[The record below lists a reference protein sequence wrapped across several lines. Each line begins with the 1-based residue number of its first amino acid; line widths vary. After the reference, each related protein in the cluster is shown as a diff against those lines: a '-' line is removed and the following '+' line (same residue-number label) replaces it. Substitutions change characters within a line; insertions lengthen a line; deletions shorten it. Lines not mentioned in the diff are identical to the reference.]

1 MTLANSISI
10 LRGATWL
17 DARWMHALRNW
28 GGYSTVVFARLK
40 ALAPYALIELVL
52 PGGSVMALLLWL
64 YRRRKNG
71 VAFGEFPVRL
81 PPHSEGSKP
90 TTWGSESV
98 QSAELVPV
106 KIAKIGQI
114 ELTRAAFAHARRA
127 FTRRTAS
134 SKASRMPGI
143 CLSGRCSSK
152 TDGHAIGARRVLTIN
167 GFGDGKNAARRSI
180 KDPVPIDSCGRH
192 AKRTEYRIIEN
203 FRAF

>member
-10 LRGATWL
+10 LRGATRP
-17 DARWMHALRNW
+17 DARWTHALRNW
-28 GGYSTVVFARLK
+28 GGYSAAVIARLK

-71 VAFGEFPVRL
+71 VGFGEVSVRP
-81 PPHSEGSKP
+81 PPHGEGSKP
-90 TTWGSESV
+90 TTWRSESV
-98 QSAELVPV
+98 QGAELVPV
-106 KIAKIGQI
+106 KIAKISQI

-127 FTRRTAS
+127 FARRTAG

-143 CLSGRCSSK
+143 CLSGRCSGK
-152 TDGHAIGARRVLTIN
+152 TDGHAIGARRVLAIN
-167 GFGDGKNAARRSI
+167 GFGDGENAARRSI

-192 AKRTEYRIIEN
+192 AKRTEYRIIES